1 MSDLIQV
8 TDRVWCIRQKSY
20 FACSYIVKAS
30 GGLVLIDAG
39 MSSDGEPMLQAIDS
53 IGFEPGA
60 VRAIL
65 LTHWHNDHA
74 AGASAISQL
83 SGAKVF
89 YHEMDA
95 PNFSRAAARTSI
107 LGTIG
112 DLVPELGP
120 LVLFKGLLGNALPK
134 PVAADAFVKDNQV
147 IFDDFEVIETP
158 GHTAGHVCYYFRP
171 GKILFAGDALA
182 VIGDHLRFMARPV
195 TPDIGSARASMRKC
209 LDREIDVVC
218 PGHRQPLKKRVSDER
233 KRFLTMLEETTRWPL
248 LG

>member
-8 TDRVWCIRQKSY
+8 TDRIWCVRHRSY

-30 GGLVLIDAG
+30 KGLILIDAG
-39 MSSDGEPMLQAIDS
+39 MSSDGKSMLDAIYS

-60 VRAIL
+60 IKAIL

-74 AGASAISQL
+74 AGASAISHL

-95 PNFSRAAARTSI
+95 PYFSRATARTGA
-107 LGTIG
+107 LGAIG
-112 DLVPELGP
+112 DWLPELGP
-120 LVLFKGLLGNALPK
+120 LVLFKGLLGNALPR
-134 PVAADAFVKDNQV
+134 PVSAEEFVKDDQI

-158 GHTAGHVCYYFRP
+158 GHTMGHVCYYFRP
-171 GKILFAGDALA
+171 GKVLFAGDALA
-182 VIGDHLRFMARPV
+182 VIGDQLRFMSRPV
-195 TPDIGSARASMRKC
+195 TPDIKSARASMRKC
-209 LDREIDVVC
+209 LDREIEVLC
-218 PGHRQPLKKRVSDER
+218 PGHRQPLTKRVSEKR
-233 KRFLTMLEETTRWPL
+233 KRFVTVLDGTKRWPL